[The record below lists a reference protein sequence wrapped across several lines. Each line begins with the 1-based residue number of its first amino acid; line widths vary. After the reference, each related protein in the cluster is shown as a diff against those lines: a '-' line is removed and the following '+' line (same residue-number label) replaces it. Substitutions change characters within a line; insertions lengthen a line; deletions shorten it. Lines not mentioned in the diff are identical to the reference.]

1 MSEYR
6 RQHPLLVLLD
16 TGRGLISNI
25 GVALVIAVSLPS
37 STFGGF
43 VGAFIVALLA
53 LFALSIV
60 YNGLRWRFFFYR
72 YEEGMVHIRQGILF
86 KRERT
91 IRRERVQSI
100 NVYAN
105 VVQQALGLRTLQI
118 KTAGVGVDAEVN
130 LRAVS
135 KEEAERIRQHL
146 NKEGKVQEGGL
157 EEVAKALRA
166 LQGRDLWLAGLTSGR
181 FMALFSVAAVA
192 LSQVIDYIPQSLID
206 QALARIPGVPLLL
219 GLGVVLALFFATW
232 ALSTVVFALQFA
244 NFTVRRFEDRL
255 ELDWGVIKRSH
266 VTVRLHRL
274 QAVVV
279 QQGLLRQPIGLC
291 TLLVEVAGGGA
302 KEQEKVSVLYPML
315 RMREVEGFLKDL
327 LPEYRLP
334 SGATRAPKRAMRR
347 YLFRSTVP
355 MALLVAALLVAS
367 YHWNVPYGWAALLLF
382 VPTLLLGRSRHSNA
396 KFSIDGDQLTIGF
409 RSLGL
414 YQVLIGRE
422 HVQSLSLLANPFQRL
437 GRLRTLSISLLS
449 SPAGKAYAL
458 KDLDASDAWAVREW
472 YSMG

>member
-1 MSEYR
+1 
-6 RQHPLLVLLD
+6 
-16 TGRGLISNI
+16 
-25 GVALVIAVSLPS
+25 
-37 STFGGF
+37 
-43 VGAFIVALLA
+43 
-53 LFALSIV
+53 
-60 YNGLRWRFFFYR
+60 
-72 YEEGMVHIRQGILF
+72 
-86 KRERT
+86 
-91 IRRERVQSI
+91 
-100 NVYAN
+100 
-105 VVQQALGLRTLQI
+105 QI

-146 NKEGKVQEGGL
+146 NREGEAPEGGL

-192 LSQVIDYIPQSLID
+192 LSQVIDYIPQSYID
-206 QALARIPGVPLLL
+206 QALTRITGVPLLL
-219 GLGVVLALFFATW
+219 GLGIVLALFFATW

-279 QQGLLRQPIGLC
+279 QQGLLRQPFGLC

-302 KEQEKVSVLYPML
+302 KEQEKVSILYPML
-315 RMREVEGFLKDL
+315 RMREVEGFLRDL
-327 LPEYRLP
+327 LPEYTLP
-334 SGATRAPKRAMRR
+334 SAATRAPVRARRR

-355 MALLVAALLVAS
+355 MALFIAALLAAS
-367 YHWNVPYGWAALLLF
+367 YHWNVPYGWAALLLL
-382 VPTLLLGRSRHSNA
+382 VPALLLGRSRHSNA

-472 YSMG
+472 YSRG